1 VIRFSEPLPL
11 LQKNKKIIILNAKEI
26 DKLFQEALQK
36 ATEITYPLPIDV
48 RLQLYAYYKQATQ
61 EPINTTSANE
71 HELVNSFKMNAWM
84 QVRQMSIEQAKIEYI
99 KQIDELHKKV
109 KKS

>member
-1 VIRFSEPLPL
+1 LDV
-11 LQKNKKIIILNAKEI
+11 KKIDE
-26 DKLFQEALQK
+26 LFEEALQK

-61 EPINTTSANE
+61 EPINTTSSNE

-84 QVRQMSIEQAKIEYI
+84 QVRQMSVEQAKIEYI
-99 KQIDELHKKV
+99 KQIDYLHKKIE
-109 KKS
+109 KH